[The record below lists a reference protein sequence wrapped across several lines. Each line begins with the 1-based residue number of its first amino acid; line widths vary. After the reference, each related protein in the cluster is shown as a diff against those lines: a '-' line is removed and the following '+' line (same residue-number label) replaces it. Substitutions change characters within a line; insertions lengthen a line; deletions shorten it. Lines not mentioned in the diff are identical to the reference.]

1 MQLPI
6 KIKMNVN
13 LQKQYVLALLYIMH
27 MKDILDYFFL
37 YSQKQKTKPTLIVIV
52 LRKMNLFGFS
62 YWQSNLWNGLE
73 NN

>member
-27 MKDILDYFFL
+27 MKDILDYFLL
-37 YSQKQKTKPTLIVIV
+37 YSQKQKKKNNPYSNCIKKNEFIWIFLLAEQPV
-52 LRKMNLFGFS
+52 KWFGK
-62 YWQSNLWNGLE
+62 
-73 NN
+73 